1 MMSWAVPADQVTPL
15 SAAVRRRLLRS
26 SAPTISGAVVDAFV
40 HRVAAGTTGGGRA
53 ELLLWLGEICASY
66 GDVAALRG
74 TVLELP
80 EALARTA
87 RDLGGAPLPSQ
98 LVDDLAEDVR
108 RVVEFSWRP
117 LVRVAD
123 EPLDEVDARIDALIG
138 RLEARDPLTSEH
150 SRAVAAWCA
159 RLGRRL
165 GLDAPGIAFAR
176 RCGLLHDVGK
186 VVTPLAVLNAPR
198 ALDEREWTMMR
209 AHAAAGEAIVRKVPA
224 LRAFAPAVRSHHE
237 RLDGKGYPDRLPAS
251 AIPVMA
257 RVVAVAD
264 CFNAMIGR
272 RPYRLPMAPSRA
284 LEELIV
290 HRGSQFDPDIVDAM
304 VALISGTKDLSRG
317 TTD

>member
-1 MMSWAVPADQVTPL
+1 MTPWSIPAEQTAPFA
-15 SAAVRRRLLRS
+15 AAVRRRLLRS

-40 HRVAAGTTGGGRA
+40 RRILDAPSDGGRA
-53 ELLLWLGEICASY
+53 ELLGWLGDICASY
-66 GDVAALRG
+66 GDVAALRA
-74 TVLELP
+74 TLLELP

-87 RDLGGAPLPSQ
+87 RDQGGTAPPAAA
-98 LVDDLAEDVR
+98 VEALAGDVR
-108 RVVEFSWRP
+108 RVVELSWRP
-117 LVRVAD
+117 LTRVAD

-138 RLEARDPLTSEH
+138 QLEARDPLTSEH

-165 GLDAPGIAFAR
+165 GLDAAGITFAR
-176 RCGLLHDVGK
+176 RCGLLHDIGK
-186 VVTPLAVLNAPR
+186 VVTPLDVLNAPR
-198 ALDEREWTMMR
+198 ALDAREWTMMR

-237 RLDGKGYPDRLPAS
+237 RLDGRGYPDQLPSS

-284 LEELIV
+284 LEELV
-290 HRGSQFDPDIVDAM
+290 AHRGTQFDPDIVDAM
-304 VALISGTKDLSRG
+304 VTLIAGQKT
-317 TTD
+317 